1 MAASNIEEEF
11 HLKDY
16 VSVIRRRI
24 GFVVLFFITLVSVVA
39 VISFN
44 MKPVYRATTTLL
56 VDIENPDVLTT
67 SGVVSLESRN
77 YYAYKEYYQSQIEI
91 ITSRSIVHRVFNEF
105 NLSRKEEYAEAKDP
119 VNNFLKTITV
129 EPVRD
134 TRLLK
139 LHVDNKDPELAAEI
153 ANRIANIYVNRNL
166 YYISRDEMRNLLKNE
181 YLKLDAK
188 LSEYSKTYKDRHP
201 QMIRLRE
208 EMKEMIESIEN
219 VKKATFEYDVSE
231 EDFAAKGGY
240 PIKGLKANNVSILDP
255 AEKPVIPTKPKKK
268 LYVLLAAVMGFFGG
282 IGLAFFFEYLDDTVK
297 SIEDTEKLADWLL
310 LGAVSEI
317 GKVKKGFKK
326 YEKGFLAHIKPKD
339 SVVEVYRSI
348 RTRLLISSA
357 EDQPLCMVVTSP
369 GPGEGKTTNLSN
381 LGTVIANSGKRVLLV
396 DADMRKP
403 NLHKIFRKK
412 NIGKKSEKG
421 LSDFLSGRAEFEDL
435 VQETEIENTFLVTC
449 GVCPPNP
456 SELISSDKMKEF
468 INSAKE
474 NFDFVLFDTPPVA
487 VVTDTVILS
496 KLTDGLIMVIESGKT
511 PKKVILRIS
520 KSLKTSNIKVIG
532 AILNRIS
539 IKENPHN
546 YYYRQYSS

>member
-1 MAASNIEEEF
+1 MDTPKIEEDL

-16 VSVIRRRI
+16 VNVIRRRI
-24 GFVVLFFITLVSVVA
+24 GVVALFFTTVVSVVA
-39 VISFN
+39 VASFT

-56 VDIENPDVLTT
+56 INVENPDVLTT

-77 YYAYKEYYQSQIEI
+77 YYAYKDYYQSQIEI
-91 ITSRSIVHRVFNEF
+91 ITSRAIARSVFDDF

-119 VNNFLKTITV
+119 LSAFLKTIKV

-134 TRLLK
+134 TRLLN

-153 ANRIANIYVNRNL
+153 ANRIADIYVERNL
-166 YYISRDEMRNLLKNE
+166 YYISRDEMMNLLKNE

-188 LSEYSKTYKDRHP
+188 LSEYNKTYKSRHP
-201 QMIRLRE
+201 QMIRLKE
-208 EMKEMIESIEN
+208 EMNEMVRAIEN
-219 VKKATFEYDVSE
+219 VKKSIFEYGMKE
-231 EDFAAKGGY
+231 EDFLTGGKHSL
-240 PIKGLKANNVSILDP
+240 KGLKANNVSILDI
-255 AEKPVIPTKPKKK
+255 AATPVIPTKPKKK
-268 LYVLLAAVMGFFGG
+268 LYILLAAVMGVFGG

-310 LGAVSEI
+310 LGAIPEI
-317 GKVKKGFKK
+317 GKVRKGFKK

-357 EDQPLCMVVTSP
+357 ENKPLSIAVTSP

-381 LGTVIANSGKRVLLV
+381 LGTVIAHTGKRVLLV

-403 NLHKIFRKK
+403 NLHKVFRKK
-412 NIGKKSEKG
+412 NRGKNSEKG
-421 LSDFLSGRAEFEDL
+421 LSDFLSGRAEFKDL

-449 GVCPPNP
+449 GACPPNP
-456 SELISSDKMKEF
+456 SELISNDKMKEF
-468 INSAKE
+468 INSAKQK
-474 NFDFVLFDTPPVA
+474 FDLVLFDTPPVA
-487 VVTDTVILS
+487 VVTDTVVLS

-511 PKKVILRIS
+511 PKKVILRVS
-520 KSLKTSNIKVIG
+520 KSLKVSNIKVIG
-532 AILNRIS
+532 AILNRICLKDS
-539 IKENPHN
+539 THN
-546 YYYRQYSS
+546 YYYQQYSS